1 MTQYIV
7 LQTVAMSRAQRS
19 PRQSS
24 RKILCRLGHMIDRL
38 LDVIVDIIGSA
49 TANKQ
54 LQPLVSG
61 KNLPPACDGR

>member
-1 MTQYIV
+1 
-7 LQTVAMSRAQRS
+7 
-19 PRQSS
+19 
-24 RKILCRLGHMIDRL
+24 MIDRL